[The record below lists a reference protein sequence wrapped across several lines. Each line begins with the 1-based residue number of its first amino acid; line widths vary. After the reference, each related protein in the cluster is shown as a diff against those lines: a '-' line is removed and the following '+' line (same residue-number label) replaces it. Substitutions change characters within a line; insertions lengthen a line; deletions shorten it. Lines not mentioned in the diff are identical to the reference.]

1 MNNKTD
7 IAYDSLRNLLSELNN
22 EEDLIN
28 NRTLYIEKVRT
39 CEKLF
44 KDAISDTD
52 KYTTEDVKTE
62 LDRTRRNLL
71 MMNAYCLERITDNID
86 PERRETLKPQL
97 IHWLTSLIT
106 RYEKLDK

>member
-1 MNNKTD
+1 MNNKTS
-7 IAYDSLRNLLSELNN
+7 IAYNSLRNLLGELSN

-28 NRTLYIEKVRT
+28 NCTLYIEKVRT
-39 CEKLF
+39 CEALF

-71 MMNAYCLERITDNID
+71 LMNAYCLERITDNIV
-86 PERRETLKPQL
+86 PERREDLKPQL
-97 IHWLTSLIT
+97 VHWLTSLII
-106 RYEKLDK
+106 R

>member
-1 MNNKTD
+1 MNNKTS
-7 IAYDSLRNLLSELNN
+7 IAYDSLRHLLNELSN
-22 EEDLIN
+22 EENLIN
-28 NRTLYIEKVRT
+28 NRTQYIEKVRT

-71 MMNAYCLERITDNID
+71 MMNTYCLERITDNIV

-97 IHWLTSLIT
+97 VHWLTSLIT

>member
-1 MNNKTD
+1 M
-7 IAYDSLRNLLSELNN
+7 
-22 EEDLIN
+22 
-28 NRTLYIEKVRT
+28 EKIRA

-71 MMNAYCLERITDNID
+71 MMNAYCLERITDIIV
-86 PERRETLKPQL
+86 PERRESLKPQL
-97 IHWLTSLIT
+97 VHWLTSLIT
-106 RYEKLDK
+106 RYEDLNK

>member
-7 IAYDSLRNLLSELNN
+7 IAYDSLRNLLSELSN

-71 MMNAYCLERITDNID
+71 MMNAYCLGRITDNIV

>member
-7 IAYDSLRNLLSELNN
+7 IAYDSLRNLLNELSN
-22 EEDLIN
+22 EENLIN

-44 KDAISDTD
+44 KDAISDSD

-71 MMNAYCLERITDNID
+71 MMDAYCLEHITNSIV
-86 PERRETLKPQL
+86 PERRESLKPQL
-97 IHWLTSLIT
+97 VH
-106 RYEKLDK
+106 

>member
-7 IAYDSLRNLLSELNN
+7 IAYDSLRNLLSELSN

-71 MMNAYCLERITDNID
+71 MMNAYCLKRITDNIV

>member
-1 MNNKTD
+1 MNNKTS
-7 IAYDSLRNLLSELNN
+7 IAYDSLRNLLSELSN
-22 EEDLIN
+22 EENLIN
-28 NRTLYIEKVRT
+28 NRTIYIEKVRT

-44 KDAISDTD
+44 KDAISDSD

-71 MMNAYCLERITDNID
+71 MMNAYCLERITDSIV

-97 IHWLTSLIT
+97 VHWLTSLIT

>member
-7 IAYDSLRNLLSELNN
+7 IAYDSLRNLLSELSN
-22 EEDLIN
+22 EENLIT

-44 KDAISDTD
+44 KDAISDSD
-52 KYTTEDVKTE
+52 KYTTEDVTTE

-71 MMNAYCLERITDNID
+71 LMNEYCLERITDIIV
-86 PERRETLKPQL
+86 PERRESLKPQL
-97 IHWLTSLIT
+97 VHWLTSLIT
-106 RYEKLDK
+106 RYEDLSK

>member
-7 IAYDSLRNLLSELNN
+7 IAYDSLRNLLSELSN

-71 MMNAYCLERITDNID
+71 MMNAYCLERITDNIV

-97 IHWLTSLIT
+97 ILWLTSLIT

>member
-7 IAYDSLRNLLSELNN
+7 IAYDSLRNLLNELSN
-22 EEDLIN
+22 EENLIN
-28 NRTLYIEKVRT
+28 NRTLYMEKIRT

-44 KDAISDTD
+44 KDAISDSD

-71 MMNAYCLERITDNID
+71 LMNAYCLERITNNII
-86 PERRETLKPQL
+86 PERRESLKPQL
-97 IHWLTSLIT
+97 VHWVTSLIT
-106 RYEKLDK
+106 RYEDLNK

>member
-7 IAYDSLRNLLSELNN
+7 IAYDSLRNLLSELSN

-28 NRTLYIEKVRT
+28 NRALYIEKVRT

-71 MMNAYCLERITDNID
+71 MMNAYCLERITDNIVL
-86 PERRETLKPQL
+86 ERRETLKPQL

>member
-1 MNNKTD
+1 MNNKTS
-7 IAYDSLRNLLSELNN
+7 IAYNSLRNLLGELSN
-22 EEDLIN
+22 EENLIN
-28 NRTLYIEKVRT
+28 NRTLYIEKIRT

-44 KDAISDTD
+44 KDAISDSD

-71 MMNAYCLERITDNID
+71 LMNAYCLERITDIIV
-86 PERRETLKPQL
+86 PERRESLKPQL
-97 IHWLTSLIT
+97 VHWLTSLIT